1 VTQVKVKNKFK
12 YSFFNLRHFFSFLIV
27 FGFSIFV
34 IKCTSSK
41 TSIYDFNY
49 QLTEKI
55 AKSIYGDLSVQIPK
69 GWFLAENNEDKSTDI
84 WLVKD
89 SYSASIKF
97 SLINLNEDAKRIF
110 SEDALHKIVGINKS
124 LLKMKLGIKF
134 KGFTHEE
141 EFEINNKRFIAFE
154 YINENSFPVRVI
166 VFNHQNKFYEVVAIA
181 KTLEELNEV
190 FMVQNSIL
198 KTIK

>member
-1 VTQVKVKNKFK
+1 MKKKFR
-12 YSFFNLRHFFSFLIV
+12 YSFFNLRHFFSSLILL
-27 FGFSIFV
+27 GFSIFV
-34 IKCTSSK
+34 IKCTLSK
-41 TSIYDFNY
+41 ISIYDLNY

-110 SEDALHKIVGINKS
+110 TDHSLQKIVAINKS
-124 LLKMKLGIKF
+124 LLKIKLGKQF

-141 EFEINNKRFIAFE
+141 EFEINGKKFIAFE

-166 VFNHQNKFYEVVAIA
+166 VFNHQNKFYEVAAFA